1 MKNLEDFHKKNK
13 FLIILV
19 FNLIPL
25 LVFLPKTGSAFFPLN
40 WSDLNFQMRYQAQWY
55 RVRLENRIEIF
66 DPFANKMGEVGKKNP
81 KFMPE
86 RDYVQIINWKR
97 DQVLVIETR
106 DDEGQLMH
114 LYYENGDQTVQ
125 KQIDPIRFFN
135 LNEIMPHYLR
145 FLTKKSEHREQ
156 ALREFNIEDFLV
168 SQTWHENQIFYR
180 IGIQGSDHYALID
193 PKTFFLQSLH
203 SSIQRANGSKWKLE
217 VKFSKFKKYNRQEY
231 PQITEYFLDGNL
243 FKRVSL
249 IKAKILSRLPIKEL
263 KEMAMTRVE
272 TFPATW
278 TVDYAR

>member
-1 MKNLEDFHKKNK
+1 MKKNY
-13 FLIILV
+13 L
-19 FNLIPL
+19 NLIL
-25 LVFLPKTGSAFFPLN
+25 IFFTFALMIIPKEGKTFFQLE

-66 DPFANKMGEVGKKNP
+66 DPFENKMGEMGKKNP

-106 DDEGQLMH
+106 NDEGQLMH

-168 SQTWHENQIFYR
+168 SQTWHENQISYR

-243 FKRVSL
+243 FKRVNL

-263 KEMAMTRVE
+263 KEMAMARIE
-272 TFPATW
+272 TLSATW

>member
-1 MKNLEDFHKKNK
+1 MEYLKSFHIKNK
-13 FLIILV
+13 FLKILV
-19 FNLIPL
+19 LILIPL
-25 LVFLPKTGSAFFPLN
+25 LIFLPKAGSAFFPLN

-66 DPFANKMGEVGKKNP
+66 DPFANKMWEMGKKNP

-106 DDEGQLMH
+106 NDEGQLMH
-114 LYYENGDQTVQ
+114 LYYENVDQTVH
-125 KQIDPIRFFN
+125 KLIDPNRFFN
-135 LNEIMPHYLR
+135 LNDIMPHYLR

-193 PKTFFLQSLH
+193 PKTFFLPVSYTHLTLPTN
-203 SSIQRANGSKWKLE
+203 RE
-217 VKFSKFKKYNRQEY
+217 V
-231 PQITEYFLDGNL
+231 
-243 FKRVSL
+243 
-249 IKAKILSRLPIKEL
+249 
-263 KEMAMTRVE
+263 
-272 TFPATW
+272 
-278 TVDYAR
+278 

>member
-1 MKNLEDFHKKNK
+1 MKNRFFIIH
-13 FLIILV
+13 FLVLV
-19 FNLIPL
+19 PVLML
-25 LVFLPKTGSAFFPLN
+25 LPRLSNAFFPMS

-66 DPFANKMGEVGKKNP
+66 DPFENKMGEMGKKIP
-81 KFMPE
+81 RLMPE

-106 DDEGQLMH
+106 NDEGQLMH
-114 LYYENGDQTVQ
+114 LYYENRDQTVQ

-168 SQTWHENQIFYR
+168 SQTWHENQIHYR

-243 FKRVSL
+243 FKRVRL
-249 IKAKILSRLPIKEL
+249 IKAKTLSRLPIKEL
-263 KEMAMTRVE
+263 KEMAMARIE
-272 TFPATW
+272 TLSAIW
-278 TVDYAR
+278 MVDYAR

>member
-1 MKNLEDFHKKNK
+1 
-13 FLIILV
+13 
-19 FNLIPL
+19 
-25 LVFLPKTGSAFFPLN
+25 
-40 WSDLNFQMRYQAQWY
+40 
-55 RVRLENRIEIF
+55 
-66 DPFANKMGEVGKKNP
+66 
-81 KFMPE
+81 
-86 RDYVQIINWKR
+86 
-97 DQVLVIETR
+97 
-106 DDEGQLMH
+106 MH
-114 LYYENGDQTVQ
+114 LYYENGDQIVQ

-243 FKRVSL
+243 FKRVRL

-272 TFPATW
+272 TLPATW

>member
-1 MKNLEDFHKKNK
+1 
-13 FLIILV
+13 
-19 FNLIPL
+19 
-25 LVFLPKTGSAFFPLN
+25 
-40 WSDLNFQMRYQAQWY
+40 MRYQAQWY

-114 LYYENGDQTVQ
+114 LYCENGDQTVQ

-168 SQTWHENQIFYR
+168 SQTWHENQIYYR

-243 FKRVSL
+243 FKRVNL

-272 TFPATW
+272 TLPATW